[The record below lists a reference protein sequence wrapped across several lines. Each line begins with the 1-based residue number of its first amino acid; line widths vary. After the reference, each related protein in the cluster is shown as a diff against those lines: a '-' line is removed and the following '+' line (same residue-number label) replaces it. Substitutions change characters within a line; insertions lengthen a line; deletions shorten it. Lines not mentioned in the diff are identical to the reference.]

1 MIECGW
7 EGVERVGKA
16 GGVRL
21 ELFVSEAA
29 ANLSKNMFDP
39 FFPRGVNRPSS
50 GCGGGTAQT
59 VNRIFIILQRWH
71 FPVIFSFYDHFSSL
85 ALIRR
90 LYCAVYSIYN
100 TIALLCRK
108 KTHTAFLLL
117 PVTPRWARTHT
128 YIYKSPLAS
137 FLTCKMT
144 WKLNSLRPAAW
155 HSDFCPHI
163 QSIVFFFFYHLYC
176 AFLTYDLTAAPFPFP
191 FYLFSSVSIVAHYL
205 FIRSR
210 YIYYIVI

>member
-1 MIECGW
+1 VIWKIYIRRVYAWRMYTYTSGVSVLPEAEKKNMIECGW
-7 EGVERVGKA
+7 EGVERVGRA

-39 FFPRGVNRPSS
+39 FFPRGVNHPS
-50 GCGGGTAQT
+50 GVCGSSTAQT

-90 LYCAVYSIYN
+90 LYYAVYSIYN

-108 KTHTAFLLL
+108 KPTPLSLSSSSLHADTHT
-117 PVTPRWARTHT
+117 HI
-128 YIYKSPLAS
+128 YIYIYIHTK
-137 FLTCKMT
+137 
-144 WKLNSLRPAAW
+144 
-155 HSDFCPHI
+155 
-163 QSIVFFFFYHLYC
+163 
-176 AFLTYDLTAAPFPFP
+176 APWLHF
-191 FYLFSSVSIVAHYL
+191 
-205 FIRSR
+205 
-210 YIYYIVI
+210 